1 MQNEARTAGERPR
14 DWWWRGFAARATMFV
29 AALMALLAG
38 ALILLNAAETTR
50 VAETALGR
58 AALSEVERIGGEFEA
73 SGFAVERIDLTSRS
87 VEFAYAYVVT
97 PAGAIAAGERLL
109 TDESASGVIRA
120 QRALALPDGGLAT
133 LRIGVSLAPA
143 AAAAWDVATRGLFA
157 ALAII
162 ALALP
167 ALAIMADRIAA
178 PIRDLSRTVA
188 RPGASGELER
198 FAEERRDEVG
208 ALARAHLSM
217 ARDLAENADA
227 LHRLTFD
234 DPVTKLPNRASLMS
248 RLATALQLGRP
259 VALLQI
265 DVHGVARVAAG
276 LGQSHGDDAVRRSA
290 ERLARTAAAWARV
303 AGLKGDEAVLLARA
317 SDTAFALLV
326 QNGSAASARALASA
340 AFAAFDTP
348 LSVGAH
354 LVSASLSIGVA
365 LAPDDGDEAGA
376 LMTSAAAAA
385 SAAHTAGQGSMRFAG
400 AELTRMAYGRL
411 RLEQDLRRA
420 IDGGEIDIFCQPQIA
435 LRGGGGVS
443 GAEALVRWR
452 HPLRGVVSPGEFIPL
467 AEECGLIEPL
477 GRLVLAKASALS
489 ADWSDRGLDLRI
501 AVNVSPI
508 EFLRPR
514 FAQTTLAVIQ
524 AAGANPAQIE
534 LEITE
539 SAAMQDP
546 VHAARELAPLKEA
559 GVRIAIDDF
568 GTGYSNLASL
578 TRLPIDVLK
587 VDRSFVKDAAT
598 EAGARIV
605 VGAVIGL
612 ADNLGFETV
621 AEGVE
626 TAEHLA
632 FVTSQGA
639 THVQGYLFGK
649 PMPAP
654 AFEAWRAERLIGE
667 LRGVAG
673 RAIAG
678 DRPAASAAT
687 GR

>member
-1 MQNEARTAGERPR
+1 MQNEARTAKERPR
-14 DWWWRGFAARATMFV
+14 DRWWRSLSARATMLV
-29 AALMALLAG
+29 AALMAFLAA
-38 ALILLNAAETTR
+38 ALILLNAAETKR
-50 VAETALGR
+50 AAEAALGR
-58 AALSEVERIGGEFEA
+58 TALSEVERLRGEFEA
-73 SGFAVERIDLTSRS
+73 SGFSVDRIDLTSRS
-87 VEFAYAYVVT
+87 VSLAYAYVVAPT
-97 PAGAIAAGERLL
+97 GSVVAGEQ
-109 TDESASGVIRA
+109 TGPASETSGDVVWAERT
-120 QRALALPDGGLAT
+120 LALPDGGQAT
-133 LRIGVSLAPA
+133 LRIGLSLAPA
-143 AAAAWDVATRGLFA
+143 TAAAWDVAARGLFI

-167 ALAIMADRIAA
+167 VLAIMADRIAA
-178 PIRDLSRTVA
+178 PFRDLA
-188 RPGASGELER
+188 RAVLSPGVSSELAR
-198 FAEERRDEVG
+198 VAEERGDEVG
-208 ALARAHLSM
+208 AVARAHLSI

-234 DPVTKLPNRASLMS
+234 DPVTRLPNRASLTS
-248 RLATALQLGRP
+248 RLASELQLGRP

-265 DVHGVARVAAG
+265 DVHGLARVAAG
-276 LGQSHGDDAVRRSA
+276 LGQDRGDDVIRRSA
-290 ERLARTAAAWARV
+290 ERLSAATGVWSRA
-303 AGLKGDEAVLLARA
+303 AGLRADEPVLLARA
-317 SDTAFALLV
+317 ADAAFAILLPD
-326 QNGSAASARALASA
+326 GTAAMARDLASA
-340 AFAAFDTP
+340 AFTAFERP
-348 LSVGAH
+348 LQVGGH

-365 LAPDDGDEAGA
+365 LAPEDGGEAGA

-385 SAAHTAGQGSMRFAG
+385 SAAQSAGQGTVRFAG
-400 AELTRMAYGRL
+400 ADLTRKAYGRL

-420 IDGGEIDIFCQPQIA
+420 IDNGEIEIFCQPQIA
-435 LRGGGGVS
+435 LRGGSVS

-452 HPLRGVVSPGEFIPL
+452 DPLRGVVSPGEFVPL

-489 ADWSDRGLDLRI
+489 ADWTARGLDLRI

-514 FAQTTLAVIQ
+514 FSETTLAVIR
-524 AAGANPAQIE
+524 AAGADPAQVE

-546 VHAARELAPLKEA
+546 EHAARELAPLKEA

-568 GTGYSNLASL
+568 GTGYSNLAAL

-587 VDRSFVKDAAT
+587 VDRSFVKDAGV
-598 EAGARIV
+598 EHGARIV

-626 TAEHLA
+626 TVEHLA

-639 THVQGYLFGK
+639 THAQGYLFGK

-654 AFEAWRAERLIGE
+654 AFEAWRAERLISE
-667 LRGVAG
+667 LRGVVG
-673 RAIAG
+673 RAAG
-678 DRPAASAAT
+678 EQTASTAAKA
-687 GR
+687 G